1 MDRAKAWERRLRS
14 SASVTGVVISRNTD
28 SLGDVDA
35 CIMLEDVEEKGYRKA
50 LKIIRAGMHLFW
62 VGPLPTDAPR
72 IEELYHA
79 SEEANIILQ
88 FSHWATFSPA
98 TQWMINELRKPKVI
112 HIMKELPRAAYLN
125 LNRPF
130 EYTWIED
137 LGLCLKWMNSNVHR
151 IDANLIRLTPYEP
164 IAIQIYLRFENG
176 ASSVIF
182 VNTMSASSRH
192 ERFAADNNITIQC
205 NVLSQELRI
214 AYHGGNE
221 DYSFERKEMESTE
234 TADIALNNFLKSI
247 HLHRPAIYSGYDA
260 LVLANT
266 IHAVHERLLV

>member
-1 MDRAKAWERRLRS
+1 MDRAKVWEQRLRTA
-14 SASVTGVVISRNTD
+14 ASVSGVVISRKLE

-35 CIMLEDVEEKGYRKA
+35 CIMLEDDEEKGYQKA
-50 LKIIRAGMHLFW
+50 VKAIRLGMHLFW
-62 VGPLPTDAPR
+62 VGPLPTDSVR

-98 TQWMINELRKPKVI
+98 TQWMFNELRKPKVI
-112 HIMKELPRAAYLN
+112 HIQKDLPRSVFLN
-125 LNRPF
+125 QNRPF

-137 LGLCLKWMNSNVHR
+137 LGLCLKWMGSNLHR
-151 IDANLIRLTPYEP
+151 IDANLIHLTPYEP
-164 IAIQIYLRFENG
+164 IAIQIFLRFEN
-176 ASSVIF
+176 SSSAVIF
-182 VNTMSASSRH
+182 VNTMSAKTTH

-205 NVLSQELRI
+205 NVLSQELRV
-214 AYHGGNE
+214 AYHGSNE

-247 HLHRPAIYSGYDA
+247 QLHRPSPYSGYDA
-260 LVLANT
+260 LQLANT
-266 IHAVHERLLV
+266 IHGVRERLMV